1 MNEKTEGW
9 EIRIKEMDLFKD
21 LDFKVMEEIAD
32 TACTEVSYEKGTV
45 IFSEGDSANALFFL
59 YEGVVDLKVGGEK
72 TVYSLTEKSDIFGW
86 SSLVANENY
95 TATAIANTD
104 IQAIKIDARKLN
116 RVFNA
121 NPLFGLE
128 IYRRLSAVF
137 NKRLANIY
145 GLFLSVPSV
154 L

>member
-1 MNEKTEGW
+1 MNETTEGW
-9 EIRIKEMDLFKD
+9 EIHIKEMDLFEE

-32 TACTEVSYEKGTV
+32 TACTEVAYDKGTV
-45 IFSEGDSANALFFL
+45 IFSEGDSADALFCL
-59 YEGVVDLKVGGEK
+59 YEGVVDLQIGGES

-86 SSLVANENY
+86 SSLVANTTY

-104 IQAIKIDARKLN
+104 IQAIKINAYKLN
-116 RVFNA
+116 RVLNA
-121 NPLFGLE
+121 NPSFGLE

-137 NKRLANIY
+137 NKRLSNIY
-145 GLFLSVPSV
+145 GLFLSIPSV

>member
-1 MNEKTEGW
+1 MT
-9 EIRIKEMDLFKD
+9 
-21 LDFKVMEEIAD
+21 
-32 TACTEVSYEKGTV
+32 KGLW
-45 IFSEGDSANALFFL
+45 FSVKAIPPMPFFLL

-86 SSLVANENY
+86 SSLVADANY

-128 IYRRLSAVF
+128 IYRRLSSCFQQKTCQYLWPAF
-137 NKRLANIY
+137 IR
-145 GLFLSVPSV
+145 SVGFMTIWRMKNP
-154 L
+154 